1 VVEEVSVK
9 LSVFGGG
16 SWGTA
21 MAHQLARR
29 GHDVLLWAREPEVAE
44 GINTE
49 HRNPLFL
56 SDMPLA
62 DTLRAS
68 PRLERVATWSDVWV
82 WVVPVQFSR
91 AVMKALSGSMR
102 PEVVMVSSSKGIETS
117 TRETV
122 HRIALGS
129 LGIPATRFCCLS
141 GPTFAREVV
150 RGDPSLAVLACPEL
164 EVATRLQEEF
174 SDHHLRLYA
183 GRDLVGVE
191 IAGALKNPIAIAAGV
206 LDGLGMGSN
215 TQAALMTRGL
225 HEITRLGVALGAEA
239 ETFRGLAG
247 MGDLVLTCTGG
258 LSRNRTVG
266 QRLGR
271 GENLDDILGS
281 MREVVEGV
289 RTAPAAAELA
299 RELGVEMPIT
309 EAITK
314 LLAGEKDPRQMV
326 RELMLRDLKEETTL

>member
-1 VVEEVSVK
+1 MK

-29 GHDVLLWAREPEVAE
+29 GHEVLLWAREAEVAE
-44 GINTE
+44 GINQE
-49 HRNPLFL
+49 HRNPLFI
-56 SDMPLA
+56 SDLEFHPAIQAVSDLA
-62 DTLRAS
+62 AA
-68 PRLERVATWSDVWV
+68 ATHSDHWL

-91 AVMKALSGSMR
+91 SVMEDLAQNVQNGT
-102 PEVVMVSSSKGIETS
+102 VVVSASKGIETES
-117 TRETV
+117 LRRMDEVARE
-122 HRIALGS
+122 S
-129 LGIPATRFCCLS
+129 LNLDSDRFCCLS

-150 RGDPSLAVLACPEL
+150 RGDPSAAVLACPDL
-164 EVATRLQEEF
+164 GLAASLQEEF
-174 SDHHLRLYA
+174 SDHHLRCYA
-183 GRDLVGVE
+183 GADLVGVE
-191 IAGALKNPIAIAAGV
+191 LAGALKNVIAIAAGIV
-206 LDGLGMGSN
+206 DGLGLGFN

-258 LSRNRTVG
+258 LSRNRTLG

-271 GENLDDILGS
+271 GESLDEILGS

-289 RTAPAAAELA
+289 RTSPAAARLA
-299 RELGVEMPIT
+299 QEHGVEMPIT
-309 EAITK
+309 EAMSR
-314 LLAGEKDPRQMV
+314 LLKGETDAPTAL
-326 RELMLRDLKEETTL
+326 RELMTRELKVEAEL

>member
-1 VVEEVSVK
+1 VVKEEVVK

-21 MAHQLARR
+21 VAHQLARR
-29 GHDVLLWAREPEVAE
+29 GHEVLLWARETEVAK
-44 GINTE
+44 GINSE

-56 SDMPLA
+56 NDMPLV
-62 DTLRAS
+62 DTILAS
-68 PRLERVATWSDVWV
+68 TDLDAVAEWSDVWV

-91 AVMKALSGSMR
+91 GVMQRLEGCMR
-102 PEVVMVSSSKGIETS
+102 SDVVMVSSSKGIETS
-117 TRETV
+117 TLETM
-122 HRIALGS
+122 HQIAHGTLG
-129 LGIPATRFCCLS
+129 LPVTRFCCLS

-150 RGDPSLAVLACPEL
+150 RGDPSLAVLACPDL
-164 EVATRLQEEF
+164 ETATRLQEEF

-258 LSRNRTVG
+258 LSRNRSVG

-271 GENLDDILGS
+271 GERLDEILGS

-289 RTAPAAAELA
+289 RTAPAATALA
-299 RELGVEMPIT
+299 RSVDVEIPIT
-309 EAITK
+309 EAISL

-326 RELMLRDLKEETTL
+326 RDLMLRDLKQEAVL